1 MRKFTLHITS
11 FKCTIRL
18 KWRLAIK
25 MLKCTGIYGMVVLG
39 ATKESTSGGGGR
51 GGGGGGVY
59 KSYFIVYCC
68 ANSQTARLSYN
79 AFISYLVLQ

>member
-1 MRKFTLHITS
+1 
-11 FKCTIRL
+11 
-18 KWRLAIK
+18 
-25 MLKCTGIYGMVVLG
+25 MLKCTDIYRMVVLG
-39 ATKESTSGGGGR
+39 ATKATTSGGG

-68 ANSQTARLSYN
+68 ANSQTARLRYN